1 MKRSINFALC
11 FSLLAASVVR
21 AQQQQPPIIAPPQSS
36 STTHAPQPASSP
48 QPQPTTPAQT
58 STPSTQTNE
67 ALQASSAVVAQS
79 SSVVDERYRI
89 GPGDLLDLHVLR
101 APELSRDSIRVDQRG
116 MIRIPM
122 IDYDV
127 PASCRTESELAQQIA
142 TIYLRYKRNPHVDV
156 FVKEYQSKPVAVIG
170 AVTQPGRFQMQRRI
184 RLLELLA
191 YVNGPTEHAGR
202 TVNVIHA
209 GAINQCDTAAV
220 NQQAEDTQSFA
231 AYKLSDLLR
240 GDPSANPVI
249 SPGDIITV
257 PEAEQAYVVGNVAR
271 PTNILLR
278 EPVTITRAIAM
289 AGGVLRDTR
298 TDQIRIVRQVPGSTQ
313 KSTIMVDLR
322 AINRQ
327 RAEDIQLQPNDIVEV
342 QESASKSLLRSLL
355 GTIAPA
361 VSQLPIRVI
370 P

>member
-1 MKRSINFALC
+1 MKRSITVALV
-11 FSLLAASVVR
+11 FSLLAAATVC
-21 AQQQQPPIIAPPQSS
+21 AQQQQPPVIAPPQQPA
-36 STTHAPQPASSP
+36 THASQPTSSP
-48 QPQPTTPAQT
+48 QTQGATQTQT
-58 STPSTQTNE
+58 STSSPQNNE
-67 ALQASSAVVAQS
+67 ALQASSSTSQS
-79 SSVVDERYRI
+79 SSVADERYRI
-89 GPGDLLDLHVLR
+89 GAGDVLELRVLR
-101 APELSRDSIRVDQRG
+101 APELSREAIRVDQRG

-127 PASCRTESELAQQIA
+127 PASCRTENELAQQIA

-184 RLLELLA
+184 RLLELMS

-202 TVNVIHA
+202 TINVIHA
-209 GAINQCDTAAV
+209 GVINQCDAGAV
-220 NQQAEDTQSFA
+220 NEQAEDTQSFA
-231 AYKLSDLLR
+231 AYKLSDMLR
-240 GDPSANPVI
+240 GDPAANPFI

-271 PTNILLR
+271 PTNIPLR
-278 EPVTITRAIAM
+278 EPVSVTRAIAI
-289 AGGVLRDTR
+289 AGGTLRDTR
-298 TDQIRIVRQVPGSTQ
+298 TDRVRIVRQLPGSNQ
-313 KSTIMVDLR
+313 KTEILVDLR
-322 AINRQ
+322 AISRQ
-327 RAEDIQLQPNDIVEV
+327 RAEDVLLQPNDIVEV
-342 QESASKSLLRSLL
+342 QESGSKSFLRSLL